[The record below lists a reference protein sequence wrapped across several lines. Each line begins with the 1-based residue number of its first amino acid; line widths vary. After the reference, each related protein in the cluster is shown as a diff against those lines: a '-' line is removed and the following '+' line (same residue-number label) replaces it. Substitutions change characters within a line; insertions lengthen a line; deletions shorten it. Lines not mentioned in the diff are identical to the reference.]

1 METNRAH
8 QKKTHHHGAHNHNKL
23 LSLLGENIWMNASNY
38 YLIWSRSFP
47 ARLRDVWDLYYTKG
61 CKKQEPRMEIHHQQ
75 QWECDTPPGEGCCD
89 VIVYYIIIDNK
100 QLSRW
105 CGLVSASALA
115 PVMAW
120 DTCLTQDTWHTWL
133 SADSSTWTRGWWL
146 SLKQARLRWH
156 KCIMLEYI
164 SRLLTISQVEMFSFP
179 SCCSCHIMNLL
190 SWFCTSKG
198 LNVHKRMQKSWL
210 NTPQFK
216 EYKNWT
222 QYNSIISN
230 LLVKYCKFFVSTN

>member
-1 METNRAH
+1 MTWWTPAIQCGQNWWRQIELIKRKRNIMAH
-8 QKKTHHHGAHNHNKL
+8 TITINCCHCLVKTF
-23 LSLLGENIWMNASNY
+23 EWIASNY

-156 KCIMLEYI
+156 KCIMLE
-164 SRLLTISQVEMFSFP
+164 
-179 SCCSCHIMNLL
+179 
-190 SWFCTSKG
+190 
-198 LNVHKRMQKSWL
+198 
-210 NTPQFK
+210 
-216 EYKNWT
+216 
-222 QYNSIISN
+222 
-230 LLVKYCKFFVSTN
+230 